1 MPDTQP
7 QQKPMQDL
15 ELAEQVG
22 SGSTVVALV
31 NWGTDDA
38 PAWQAMRI
46 PVTLL
51 AQAAVAGQRDTA
63 GGLAA
68 LSAGHN
74 LMIGGME
81 ILGTQEGHVLMAADL
96 PETDPGIKGAWYS
109 NGGAIWISAGPQQ
122 ND

>member
-1 MPDTQP
+1 
-7 QQKPMQDL
+7 
-15 ELAEQVG
+15 
-22 SGSTVVALV
+22 
-31 NWGTDDA
+31 
-38 PAWQAMRI
+38 MRI
-46 PVTLL
+46 PVALL

-74 LMIGGME
+74 LMIDGMK

-96 PETDPGIKGAWYS
+96 PEADSGIKGAWYS
-109 NGGAIWISAGPQQ
+109 NGGAIWISAGAVQ